1 MQYFDNIIIAVVTLL
16 EPVVASALAC
26 MVGVGVLPGFL
37 GWVGNILVAMGSVMV
52 IRPRSQKKQS
62 STH

>member
-37 GWVGNILVAMGSVMV
+37 GWVGNILVAMGTVMV
-52 IRPRSQKKQS
+52 ISPRSQKKQTS
-62 STH
+62 IH